1 MGIFTMKKLFVIL
14 ALSVLTAT
22 AAKAQFFFGTQFG
35 VFTNG
40 GSTVSAE
47 TTERAATSFNV
58 SLKPSVGYYFTPK
71 LVAGLKLIFTSCSFA
86 DNDTGSLPFN
96 IESYAINLLM
106 GNGLERDYMSFKVS
120 PYVRYHVFSMFN
132 DKLKIWAEL
141 DGYLGMKYPRDDEH
155 KINTD
160 GRSMIYGI
168 EFHPLVSYDIINNY
182 MIYTALNFA
191 SISWDGQAKR
201 STDLAGEVSTRYTDR
216 FLFQCNPLMAIAN
229 AFINIGVMKKF

>member
-1 MGIFTMKKLFVIL
+1 
-14 ALSVLTAT
+14 
-22 AAKAQFFFGTQFG
+22 
-35 VFTNG
+35 
-40 GSTVSAE
+40 
-47 TTERAATSFNV
+47 
-58 SLKPSVGYYFTPK
+58 
-71 LVAGLKLIFTSCSFA
+71 
-86 DNDTGSLPFN
+86 
-96 IESYAINLLM
+96 
-106 GNGLERDYMSFKVS
+106 
-120 PYVRYHVFSMFN
+120 MFN

-155 KINTD
+155 KINAD
-160 GRSMIYGI
+160 GRSMIYGV
-168 EFHPLVSYDIINNY
+168 ELHPLVSYDIINNY